1 MKKLLVIFLTVSFF
15 ASCKKDEVQVY
26 EPTFDNYSRI
36 FKIIEVSKDK
46 IVLKN
51 NTGESLYADQYIYS
65 TKDTTVRVTNDLTL
79 VSHQSTYTIAAAKP
93 IDFRVDTVFLYKEDT
108 ITRNNT
114 ITMDTVLIDAF
125 YPVGNIGF

>member
-51 NTGESLYADQYIYS
+51 NSGETLYADQYLYS

>member
-1 MKKLLVIFLTVSFF
+1 MKKLLVIFLTASLF

-51 NTGESLYADQYIYS
+51 NSGETLYADQYLYS
-65 TKDTTVRVTNDLTL
+65 TKDTTEVRVSTDITM
-79 VSHQSTYTIAAAKP
+79 VPHQSTYTVIAAKP
-93 IDFRVDTVFLYKEDT
+93 IDFKKDTIFLIKEDITSNNSITKDTVD
-108 ITRNNT
+108 I
-114 ITMDTVLIDAF
+114 F
-125 YPVGNIGF
+125 YPAGNIGF